1 MLQSHGNYHA
11 AIAVAE
17 GVLDWEDDVP
27 TLESLLP
34 EKLVDFIL
42 GAVSLLDDDAKVLLF
57 LIHCPFSRAE
67 SYSVLPS
74 PRMDA
79 SLFCTCFCKTSSM
92 HLHLPRLSPGLRTC
106 VASPH
111 RLF

>member
-34 EKLVDFIL
+34 VKLVDFIL
-42 GAVSLLDDDAKVLLF
+42 GAVSLLDDDAKVGLF
-57 LIHCPFSRAE
+57 FAFCPF
-67 SYSVLPS
+67 V
-74 PRMDA
+74 
-79 SLFCTCFCKTSSM
+79 TC
-92 HLHLPRLSPGLRTC
+92 
-106 VASPH
+106 
-111 RLF
+111 